1 MNKLAK
7 ICGFAFAFA
16 LAACGGGDET
26 KATYDAA
33 LLEQYRAA
41 IPKETQVAAKSP
53 QASMQALV
61 GDPAML
67 PKGSKDI
74 VFGINGSVG
83 GIVNTMK
90 TIVATEPTIYNSET
104 KEFVWGPYPN
114 DDGVGTV
121 AAYIK
126 DQGEGADFRYAYAL
140 LRGVDQDL
148 AKMSPV
154 IWGGANPDPASDDHG
169 SGVTLWDFEANYEFE
184 VANNPDVANKPLE
197 RGRFVAV
204 YGKGKNDK
212 GDFGI
217 VLAALRKF
225 VPKDQPMNAPADLD
239 YFYGQFKDATNQ
251 VDFVNFEG
259 DIDISNDPAKTAP
272 ELLNVHLA
280 FFNEGTGRG
289 EAQAS
294 GGDLAMGQV
303 ASINECWDKAIAR
316 SYLSFSSSTNGMPDG
331 PGATEGDIAS
341 CGYFQPSLADLGVPS
356 LAGVDPALK
365 AALDNV
371 ATNGIPK

>member
-7 ICGFAFAFA
+7 LCGFALAFA
-16 LAACGGGDET
+16 LVGCGSEE
-26 KATYDAA
+26 YDQA
-33 LLEQYRAA
+33 LLDQYRTA
-41 IPKETQVAAKSP
+41 IPKETQLAASAP
-53 QASMQALV
+53 EASIQAIV

-67 PKGSKDI
+67 PAGSQDI
-74 VFGINGSVG
+74 VLGINGSVG

-90 TIVATEPTIYNSET
+90 TIVASEPTIYNSDT

-121 AAYIK
+121 AAYIQ
-126 DQGEGADFRYAYAL
+126 DQGEGAEFRYAYAL

-154 IWGGANPDPASDDHG
+154 IWGGATPDPNAEDHG
-169 SGVTLWDFEANYEFE
+169 SGVTLWDFEANFAFE
-184 VANNPDVANKPLE
+184 MANNPDVAKTPLD

-204 YGKGKNDK
+204 YAKGKNDK

-225 VPKDQPMNAPADLD
+225 VPKDEPMNTPADLD
-239 YFYGQFKDATNQ
+239 YFYGQFKDASNQ
-251 VDFVNFEG
+251 MDFVDWAGNV
-259 DIDISNDPAKTAP
+259 DISNDPAKTLP
-272 ELLNVHLA
+272 ENLSVHVA

-289 EAQAS
+289 EATAS
-294 GGDLAMGQV
+294 GGDLAMGQTADV
-303 ASINECWDKAIAR
+303 VECWDKTISQ
-316 SYLSFSSSTNGMPDG
+316 SYLSFATSTNGTSDG
-331 PGATEGDIAS
+331 APALEGELAS
-341 CGYFQPSLADLGVPS
+341 CGYFEKSLKDLGVPS
-356 LAGVDPALK
+356 LADVDAELK
-365 AALDNV
+365 AALDDV

>member
-16 LAACGGGDET
+16 LAACGGGGDD
-26 KATYDAA
+26 KTYDAA

-41 IPKETQVAAKSP
+41 IPKETQVAAKAP
-53 QASMQALV
+53 QASVQALV
-61 GDPAML
+61 GDPALL

-83 GIVNTMK
+83 GIINTMK
-90 TIVATEPTIYNSET
+90 TIVATEPTIYKSDT
-104 KEFVWGPYPN
+104 KEFLWGPFPN

-154 IWGGANPDPASDDHG
+154 IWGGANPDPTSDDHG
-169 SGVTLWDFEANYEFE
+169 SGVTLWDFEANYQFE
-184 VANNPDVANKPLE
+184 LANNPDVANTPLE

-204 YGKGKNDK
+204 YGKGKDAK
-212 GDFGI
+212 GEFGI

-225 VPKDQPMNAPADLD
+225 VPKDKPMEAPADLD

-251 VDFVNFEG
+251 VDFVNYEG
-259 DIDISNDPAKTAP
+259 DIDISNDPAKSAA
-272 ELLNVHLA
+272 EKLNVRLA

-289 EAQAS
+289 EATAS
-294 GGDLAMGQV
+294 GGDLNMGQV
-303 ASINECWDKAIAR
+303 AEIAECWDKSIAR
-316 SYLSFSSSTNGMPDG
+316 SYLNFSSSTNGTPDG

-341 CGYFQPSLADLGVPS
+341 CGYFQGTLADLGVPS

>member
-16 LAACGGGDET
+16 LAACSGGGDQQ
-26 KATYDAA
+26 TYDAA

-41 IPKETQVAAKSP
+41 IPKETQVGAKAP
-53 QASMQALV
+53 EASVQALV
-61 GDPAML
+61 GDPAVL

-74 VFGINGSVG
+74 VLGINGSVG

-90 TIVATEPTIYNSET
+90 AIVATEPTIYKSDT
-104 KEFVWGPYPN
+104 KEFLWGPFPN

-154 IWGGANPDPASDDHG
+154 IWGGANPDPTSDEHG
-169 SGVTLWDFEANYEFE
+169 SGVTLWDFEANYAFE
-184 VANNPDVANKPLE
+184 LANNPDIANTPLD

-204 YGKGKNDK
+204 YGKGSNDK
-212 GDFGI
+212 GEFGI
-217 VLAALRKF
+217 VLAAVRKF
-225 VPKDQPMNAPADLD
+225 VPKDKPMETPSDLN
-239 YFYGQFKDATNQ
+239 YFYGRFKDATNQ
-251 VDFVNFEG
+251 IDFVNYEG
-259 DIDISNDPAKTAP
+259 DIDISNDPAKTLA
-272 ELLNVHLA
+272 EKLEVRLA
-280 FFNEGTGRG
+280 FLNEGTGRG
-289 EAQAS
+289 EATAS
-294 GGDLAMGQV
+294 GGDLQMGQV
-303 ASINECWDKAIAR
+303 AEIAECWDNSVAR
-316 SYLSFSSSTNGMPDG
+316 TYLSFSSSTNGMPD
-331 PGATEGDIAS
+331 PTPATEGDVAS
-341 CGYFQPSLADLGVPS
+341 CGGFKGVLADLGIPS
-356 LAGVDPALK
+356 LSSVDPALK
-365 AALDNV
+365 DALDNV